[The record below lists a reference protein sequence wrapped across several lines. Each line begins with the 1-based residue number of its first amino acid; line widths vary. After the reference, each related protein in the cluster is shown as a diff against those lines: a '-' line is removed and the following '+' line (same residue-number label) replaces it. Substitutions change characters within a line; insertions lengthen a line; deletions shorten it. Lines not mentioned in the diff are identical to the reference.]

1 MAVGGV
7 YLMCSFHHQCDRH
20 TVLQTQSVAQCY
32 SGIQCYRQT
41 VLLLRLCLLRLKV
54 KGGRRCSAVVM
65 TTWGVAWQEG
75 VIAVA
80 TRQQAVH

>member
-1 MAVGGV
+1 M
-7 YLMCSFHHQCDRH
+7 
-20 TVLQTQSVAQCY
+20 LQTDSVVAQAVFAKAE
-32 SGIQCYRQT
+32 GE
-41 VLLLRLCLLRLKV
+41 